1 MEVSK
6 LVSDLKQKLQHEE
19 EGVGPVVGA
28 GRWGGGNRH
37 LGRDT
42 WLWGAEQGWLGQEAL
57 RGEDVVPGR
66 QDGCGDESDILI
78 PQTGI
83 LLPVMWHGVEMDL
96 FLMDASH
103 PAPLEVVQRDNCCKK
118 ASAGAEG
125 FVKR

>member
-57 RGEDVVPGR
+57 RREDVVCVLWVAL
-66 QDGCGDESDILI
+66 GCLTS
-78 PQTGI
+78 
-83 LLPVMWHGVEMDL
+83 LLHLTLFVRHGWRRPV
-96 FLMDASH
+96 S
-103 PAPLEVVQRDNCCKK
+103 APPLYLLVQQ
-118 ASAGAEG
+118 
-125 FVKR
+125 V